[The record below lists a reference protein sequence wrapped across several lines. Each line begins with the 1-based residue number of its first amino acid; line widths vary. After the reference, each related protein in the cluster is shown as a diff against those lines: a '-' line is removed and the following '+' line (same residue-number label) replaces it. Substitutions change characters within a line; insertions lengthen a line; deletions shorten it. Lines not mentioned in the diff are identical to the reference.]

1 MISQNDL
8 TKLIKQLTKHYGDLE
23 TAIFNLLAK
32 YLKSNDID
40 DANAVYQWEL
50 QHNNLINDFT
60 KNVVDVALNY
70 RNVALEDVKRLMSAA
85 GEQIDTDIRDE
96 LVKLTGQEYI
106 SGDAQQIVDEQVQL
120 IQHNIDVGLMGLVN
134 RNVPSNPAANVYKQ
148 ITQNAVF
155 QVTVNGKPLSRAI
168 DDNIYDWVYNGLPTG
183 LVNRKGAK
191 LSLEGYSRLCVQSAV
206 QDTFQ
211 KIRMSAMSDYD
222 VTLGLYSQHPAS
234 RPACAPIQ
242 NKVINLVSSDD
253 PNFNPKYDTI
263 YNHGYGTP
271 AGARGIN
278 CHHFISP
285 WIEGVSSKPRDDLV
299 TPEQA
304 IKNGKIQQ
312 KQRTYERAIRQAK
325 KQLMMA
331 QQLGDEKGI
340 DHYKKLIA
348 ARQKRIREFIKP
360 YRFLYRDYQRE
371 QVRAFNND
379 ANEFKPIKLHTPNS
393 NFYSVNKIVNTKAY
407 HDKFTQIKV
416 SKNAQE
422 TLYNEAR
429 KILAHRN
436 ETYYEDLVA
445 IDTKTGKVIAHNRNS
460 KKPLATG
467 FLNKDKTVFDH
478 SKNNIIIMHN
488 HPGSSLPSDTD
499 IKTLHNLN
507 NVTKSVIIGHDGRV
521 YVIDDDNNLKYFT
534 ATYQKLYNEA
544 VNQGYNSD
552 KASDLAISNM
562 IKTGKV
568 TLHEY

>member
-23 TAIFNLLAK
+23 SAIFHLLAQ
-32 YLKSNDID
+32 YLKSNDLD

-70 RNVALEDVKRLMSAA
+70 RNVALADVKRLMNIA
-85 GEQIDTDIRDE
+85 GEQIDTDIRNE
-96 LVKLTGQEYI
+96 LVKLTGQAYI
-106 SGDAQQIVDEQVQL
+106 SGGAQQIIDEQVTL
-120 IQHNIDVGLMGLVN
+120 IQNNIDVGLMGLVN

-155 QVTVNGKPLSRAI
+155 QVTANGKPLSRAI
-168 DDNIYDWVYNGLPTG
+168 DDNIYAWVYNGLPTG
-183 LVNRKGAK
+183 LVNRAGAK

-211 KIRMSAMSDYD
+211 KIRMRAMRDYH

-242 NKVINLVSSDD
+242 NKVINLVPPEDEH
-253 PNFNPKYDTI
+253 FNPKYDSI

-285 WIEGVSSKPRDDLV
+285 WLEGISSKPQADLV

-312 KQRTYERAIRQAK
+312 KQRAYERAIRQAK

-340 DHYKKLIA
+340 AHYKQLIA
-348 ARQKRIREFIKP
+348 VRQQRIRAFIKP

-371 QVRAFNND
+371 QVRSFNGD
-379 ANEFKPIKLHTPNS
+379 TSQYKTPARFS
-393 NFYSVNKIVNTKAY
+393 GAINKRSQHIVDFKAY
-407 HDKFTQIKV
+407 TQEEKQAQNMYLEISQRKKANVVNAIARNTGFSKKDVTTIYDHLFTKQHV
-416 SKNAQE
+416 
-422 TLYNEAR
+422 
-429 KILAHRN
+429 
-436 ETYYEDLVA
+436 
-445 IDTKTGKVIAHNRNS
+445 IDTGEEPQYFDPDIDMAKSLMRMINGPKLKDYDKLMLQHELYESKLMDYMGMDYHSAHELTNTIYN
-460 KKPLATG
+460 
-467 FLNKDKTVFDH
+467 
-478 SKNNIIIMHN
+478 
-488 HPGSSLPSDTD
+488 
-499 IKTLHNLN
+499 
-507 NVTKSVIIGHDGRV
+507 
-521 YVIDDDNNLKYFT
+521 
-534 ATYQKLYNEA
+534 YQEA
-544 VNQGYNSD
+544 V
-552 KASDLAISNM
+552 K
-562 IKTGKV
+562 KEK
-568 TLHEY
+568 